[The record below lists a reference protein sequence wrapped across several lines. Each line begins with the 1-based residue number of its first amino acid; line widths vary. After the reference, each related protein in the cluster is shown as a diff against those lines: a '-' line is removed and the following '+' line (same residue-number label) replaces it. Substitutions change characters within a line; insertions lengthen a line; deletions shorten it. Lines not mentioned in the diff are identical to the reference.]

1 MVKVETNNVV
11 RKPRYLILGASGLLG
26 SRVFENLKDG
36 FETFGT
42 FHNAVTVQTE
52 YMQRLDLTNLDEV
65 KSLVERIKPS
75 HVVNC
80 AGLTNVE
87 KCELLPEASWKL
99 NTEIPFRLAKLTSE
113 LDIRFIHISTDHFA
127 SIKNSPRGESDL
139 LYGINQYGFT
149 KIMAEKLI
157 LRENPKSLI
166 LRTNFFGT
174 SDLKRES
181 LLGFAIESIQS
192 GKLIYGFDDVIF
204 SPVGMGQ
211 ICQFLKSSQISNAIG
226 VLNFASDVH
235 LSKYEFMVLVA
246 KVMGVPKAK
255 IVRSSIETSNL
266 TAKRPNY
273 LALDSQRLN
282 QELHFAL
289 PGIEEMIHLEITRT
303 V

>member
-1 MVKVETNNVV
+1 VVKVETNNVV

>member
-1 MVKVETNNVV
+1 VVKLETSNLV

-26 SRVFENLKDG
+26 SRVFENLKDN

-42 FHNAVTVQTE
+42 FHNSATNQTE
-52 YMQRLDLTNLDEV
+52 YMQRIDLANSDDV
-65 KSLVERIKPS
+65 KNLVERIKPS
-75 HVVNC
+75 HIVNC

-99 NTEIPFRLAKLTSE
+99 NAEIPFRLAKLTSE

-127 SIKNSPRGESDL
+127 SIKNSPRGESDI

-181 LLGFAIESIQS
+181 LLGFAIERIRS
-192 GKLIYGFDDVIF
+192 GKLIEGFDDVIF

-211 ICQFLKSSQISNAIG
+211 ICQFLRSSQITNAIG
-226 VLNFASDVH
+226 ILNFASNMP

-246 KVMGVPKAK
+246 KVMGMPKAK
-255 IVRSSIETSNL
+255 IARSSINTSSL
-266 TAKRPNY
+266 TAKRPSY
-273 LALDSQRLN
+273 LALDSYKLN

-289 PGIEEMIHLEITRT
+289 PRIEEMIHLEISRT
-303 V
+303 I